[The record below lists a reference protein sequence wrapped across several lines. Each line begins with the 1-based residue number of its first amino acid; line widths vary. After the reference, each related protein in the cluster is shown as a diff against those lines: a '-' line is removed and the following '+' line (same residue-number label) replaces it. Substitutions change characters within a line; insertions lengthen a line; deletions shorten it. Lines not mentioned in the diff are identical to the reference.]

1 MDIQRFFDRLYDEG
15 KKLELLEN
23 ELRVMEARI
32 KEAGGVGGSQISGGG
47 SGGSKPRDIS
57 DLFISEA
64 GTRERVERQTE
75 KVEKLRTAA
84 DVMIDQLPEELQ
96 KTVMRQRYFRLWPWK
111 VISMSTEKSISYVK
125 MKRAE
130 AIEYLRRS

>member
-32 KEAGGVGGSQISGGG
+32 KAGGVGGSQFSSGG

-125 MKRAE
+125 LKRAE

>member
-1 MDIQRFFDRLYDEG
+1 
-15 KKLELLEN
+15 
-23 ELRVMEARI
+23 MEARI

-47 SGGSKPRDIS
+47 SSGTKPRDIS
-57 DLFISEA
+57 DLLISEE

-96 KTVMRQRYFRLWPWK
+96 KIVMRQRYFRLWPWK
-111 VISMSTEKSISYVK
+111 VISMSTKMSISYVK
-125 MKRAE
+125 LKRAE
-130 AIEYLRRS
+130 AIEYLKRT

>member
-32 KEAGGVGGSQISGGG
+32 KEAGGVGGIQISGGG

-84 DVMIDQLPEELQ
+84 GVMIDTLPKNLQ
-96 KTVMRQRYFRLWPWK
+96 KTVMRQRYFYLWPWK
-111 VISMSTEKSISYVK
+111 RIAAATHYSITYTKLV
-125 MKRAE
+125 RAE
-130 AIEYLRRS
+130 AIAFLKK